1 MSLVGIIVQSHIYF
15 IFSSTI
21 WTMLICCSYCL
32 TRTYLMFVSLK
43 LKEKDYLNFLNQYN
57 SQRLNFY
64 GFLRDL

>member
-1 MSLVGIIVQSHIYF
+1 MSLVGFIVQSHICF